1 MDFFDC
7 EISDSFAWVEDW
19 HSSAWNYNR
28 AEVILTGLKS
38 LHEVE
43 YQEIYDDDAVE
54 KFCYPSDLDNY
65 ARGQEE

>member
-1 MDFFDC
+1 
-7 EISDSFAWVEDW
+7 VEDW